1 MMHFGNFSGMGI
13 GGFGF
18 GWIFMILFWV
28 FVVLGVIYLTKAL
41 LSSSEATVRSET
53 AENIL
58 KRRYASG
65 EISKEEFHETMSV
78 VQRKI

>member
-1 MMHFGNFSGMGI
+1 MMHWGNMSGMGI

-28 FVVLGVIYLTKAL
+28 LLVVGVIYLMKGL
-41 LSSSEATVRSET
+41 LGSSKEVLIGES

-58 KRRYASG
+58 KKRYASG
-65 EISKEEFHETMSV
+65 EISREEFYDKMSV
-78 VQRKI
+78 VQNKL

>member
-1 MMHFGNFSGMGI
+1 MMHWENMSGMGI
-13 GGFGF
+13 DGFGF

-28 FVVLGVIYLTKAL
+28 LVVLGVIYLVKGR
-41 LSSSEATVRSET
+41 LSSSKAAIIGES

-65 EISKEEFHETMSV
+65 KLSKDEFEAIKNDLN
-78 VQRKI
+78 R

>member
-1 MMHFGNFSGMGI
+1 MMHWGNMPGMGI

-28 FVVLGVIYLTKAL
+28 LLVMGVIYLMKGL
-41 LSSSEATVRSET
+41 LGSSKEVLIGES

-58 KRRYASG
+58 KKRYASG
-65 EISKEEFHETMSV
+65 EISREEYYDRMSV
-78 VQRKI
+78 VQNKL

>member
-1 MMHFGNFSGMGI
+1 MMHWGNMPGMGI

-28 FVVLGVIYLTKAL
+28 LLVMGVIYLMKGL
-41 LSSSEATVRSET
+41 LGSSKEVLIGES

-58 KRRYASG
+58 KKRYASG
-65 EISKEEFHETMSV
+65 EISREEFHDRMSV
-78 VQRKI
+78 VQSKS

>member
-1 MMHFGNFSGMGI
+1 MMHWGNMPGMGI

-28 FVVLGVIYLTKAL
+28 LLVMGVIYLMKGL
-41 LSSSEATVRSET
+41 LGSSKEVLIGES

-58 KRRYASG
+58 KKRYASG
-65 EISKEEFHETMSV
+65 EISREEYYDKMSV
-78 VQRKI
+78 VQNKL

>member
-1 MMHFGNFSGMGI
+1 MMHFGNFPGMGI

-28 FVVLGVIYLTKAL
+28 VLALGVFYVIKGMLGNSKTTAI
-41 LSSSEATVRSET
+41 SES

-65 EISKEEFHETMSV
+65 ELSKEEYYDKLLV